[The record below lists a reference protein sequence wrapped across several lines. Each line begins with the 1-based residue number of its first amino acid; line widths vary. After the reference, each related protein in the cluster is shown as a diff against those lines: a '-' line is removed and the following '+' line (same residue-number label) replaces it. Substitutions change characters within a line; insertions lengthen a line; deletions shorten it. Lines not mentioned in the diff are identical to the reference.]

1 MSDAPG
7 RPDGT
12 VPPDQVMATFSEWLD
27 HAVACKDACRR
38 DGVSCL
44 HSMRLAR
51 RHRAAR
57 KAAGRTRQN
66 ASDDL
71 QRRQG
76 E

>member
-1 MSDAPG
+1 MSDEPG
-7 RPDGT
+7 RPGGT
-12 VPPDQVMATFSEWLD
+12 APPDEVMATFSAWLD

-57 KAAGRTRQN
+57 KAAST
-66 ASDDL
+66 A
-71 QRRQG
+71 RRNPSG
-76 E
+76 

>member
-1 MSDAPG
+1 MSDEPG

-12 VPPDQVMATFSEWLD
+12 VPPDPVMATFSEWLD

-38 DGVSCL
+38 EGVSCL

-57 KAAGRTRQN
+57 KAAGAARRN
-66 ASDDL
+66 PSD
-71 QRRQG
+71 
-76 E
+76 

>member
-12 VPPDQVMATFSEWLD
+12 APPDQVMATFSEWLD

-57 KAAGRTRQN
+57 KTAGRARPN

-71 QRRQG
+71 QRRRD